1 MSAIVGMIASV
12 AAKVGAPIIKNVLQK
27 QLGDNLAGT
36 LAGTIV
42 DTVASKAGVEP
53 EEIETVDEKDLEV
66 AVNETE
72 EQMPEVIALWQ
83 KGVEAQFDLL
93 KSDEKFG
100 FFNIFWRAGWM
111 YLLGLFWIWRIV
123 IVPITNAYGVPIEG
137 VDIAVLATLTG
148 WFMALYM
155 GGHTLKEIGKNVADS
170 VKSRRRG
177 E

>member
-1 MSAIVGMIASV
+1 MSAVVGMLAGV
-12 AAKVGAPIIKNVLQK
+12 AAKVGVPIIKSILQK

-36 LAGTIV
+36 LAGKVI

-53 EEIETVDEKDLEV
+53 EEIETVDDKDLEC
-66 AVNETE
+66 AVTETE
-72 EQMPEVIALWQ
+72 TQMAEVIELWQ

-100 FFNIFWRAGWM
+100 FFNVFWRAGWM
-111 YLLGLFWIWRIV
+111 YLLGVFWIWRIM
-123 IVPITNAYGVPIEG
+123 IVPVTNAYGIPIEG

-170 VKSRRRG
+170 VKRHRG